1 VRDRAL
7 YAEYSAPAAGPPP
20 WDVYKVTPKTVYALG
35 AAEPFGATRFR
46 F

>member
-7 YAEYSAPAAGPPP
+7 HAEYSAPAAGPPP